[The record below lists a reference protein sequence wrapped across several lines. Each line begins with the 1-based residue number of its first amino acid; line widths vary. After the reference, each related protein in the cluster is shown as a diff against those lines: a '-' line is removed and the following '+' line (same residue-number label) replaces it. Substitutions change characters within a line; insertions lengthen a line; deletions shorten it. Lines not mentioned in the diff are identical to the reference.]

1 MLPMQV
7 LQCVRKG
14 FALTS
19 PARIELMRGCVD
31 LDVIEESWVPRWAV
45 EASVSLENLGY
56 GPQQISE
63 LFAQGRQRVMAE
75 LTALAQTG
83 KIARPVE
90 PRQPYEQTS
99 IDQPTA
105 LALTAALADHR
116 VSCPICLAQ
125 QQCLD
130 ADLLQEEMEA
140 LFPQDRRRQR
150 RPA

>member
-19 PARIELMRGCVD
+19 PARVEVMRGCVD

-45 EASVSLENLGY
+45 EASVSLESLGY
-56 GPQQISE
+56 GPQQVSA
-63 LFAQGRQRVMAE
+63 LFAQGRARVMAE
-75 LTALAQTG
+75 LTALAQAGT
-83 KIARPVE
+83 IPRPLE
-90 PRQPYEQTS
+90 PRHAYEQTS

-116 VSCPICLAQ
+116 ASCSICLAQ
-125 QQCLD
+125 HQCLD
-130 ADLLQEEMEA
+130 SDLLEEEMEA
-140 LFPQDRRRQR
+140 LFPQDRRRHR